1 MSALIRLATEGD
13 LPAIVAIYN
22 ESIPGRTAT
31 ADLEPVTVAQ
41 REAWFRQHT
50 PEAYP
55 LWVYEINGEVA
66 GWTSLSPFHSR
77 LAYRKT
83 AEVSTYIGARFQ
95 GQGIGSALR
104 EHVLAACPALGIETL
119 VSLIFGHNAASIAL
133 NEKFGFERWGHL
145 PRVAELDGVERDLI
159 IMGRRVLLSDK

>member
-1 MSALIRLATEGD
+1 MSSPIRLAIAAD

-22 ESIPGRTAT
+22 ESIPARMAT
-31 ADLEPVTVAQ
+31 ADLEPVTVEQ
-41 REAWFRQHT
+41 RQAWFQRHT

-55 LWVYEINGEVA
+55 LWVYETEGEVA

-83 AEVSTYIGARFQ
+83 AEVSTYLSGRYQ
-95 GQGIGSALR
+95 GRGIGSALR

-119 VSLIFGHNAASIAL
+119 VSLIFAHNAASIAL
-133 NEKFGFERWGHL
+133 NEKFGFERWGYL
-145 PRVAELDGVERDLI
+145 PRVAELDGVERDLV
-159 IMGRRVLLSDK
+159 IMGRRV